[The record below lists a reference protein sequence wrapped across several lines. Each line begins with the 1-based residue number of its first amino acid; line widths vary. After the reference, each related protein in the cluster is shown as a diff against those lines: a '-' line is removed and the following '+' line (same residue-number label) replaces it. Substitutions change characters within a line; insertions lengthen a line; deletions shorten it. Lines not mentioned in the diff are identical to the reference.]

1 MNSKNIYNVCVND
14 FVRRQVKGS
23 GKTFSKSLS
32 FNDIAKH
39 AKEQMLKG
47 YYCEGY
53 REGVRVVQVNK
64 NIVSNFVCP
73 YVKITHST
81 RLVSSVVKRNNNE
94 ESYIQ
99 TRALNGKNIAT
110 GKVELI
116 LYRHDVLKENKE
128 NTTNAKWELISFNA
142 IPKGLDSMPIGP
154 VTMMRNQLCL
164 KGGTK
169 GFYSSEEWA
178 KSVRFYQKYL
188 PIHPDNDIL

>member
-1 MNSKNIYNVCVND
+1 MNSNNLNNVCVNN
-14 FVRRQVKGS
+14 FVKRQVEGS
-23 GKTFSKSLS
+23 GKTFSRTLS

-39 AKEQMLKG
+39 AEEQMLKG
-47 YYCEGY
+47 YFREGY
-53 REGVRVVQVNK
+53 RTGVRVVHASDNV
-64 NIVSNFVCP
+64 VSNFVCP
-73 YVKITHST
+73 YVKLTEKSK
-81 RLVSSVVKRNNNE
+81 LVSIVVKRNKNE

-99 TRALNGKNIAT
+99 TRALDGDRTVT

-128 NTTNAKWELISFNA
+128 NTTNARWELISFNA

-164 KGGTK
+164 RGGTK
-169 GFYSSEEWA
+169 GSYSSEEWA

-188 PIHPDNDIL
+188 PIQPNNDT